1 MWTGFLFGVV
11 WVGSLCLAYG
21 TGKQQGHKDIQD
33 RLEQFKNFTSMKEED
48 SK

>member
-33 RLEQFKNFTSMKEED
+33 SLERFKNFTMKEED
-48 SK
+48 RK